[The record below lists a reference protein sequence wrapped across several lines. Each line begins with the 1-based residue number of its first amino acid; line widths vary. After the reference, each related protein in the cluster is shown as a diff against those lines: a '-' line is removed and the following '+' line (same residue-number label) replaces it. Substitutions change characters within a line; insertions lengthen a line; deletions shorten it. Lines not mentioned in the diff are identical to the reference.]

1 MGYGYK
7 HKDLHRSLVLYW
19 IQHGR
24 IALCDSHCELGAS
37 LIFFPIKCVLAGFL
51 HMTWKLQA
59 DLSKTQRRDA
69 LTARAIETAFVLPQR
84 ATHFSDQVSVA
95 AHFSLPAS
103 GKCQNQAT
111 SWTACLNGLYISDLR
126 MSPQLH
132 PLATHHSI
140 CCGHSHM
147 PTSKRVPLNRDLD
160 LAESQSVAAHSSHEA
175 PFSGKHT
182 TQRWN
187 IYLGLHT
194 NSASWCVCSLLV
206 QWAAKLTC
214 TADSVTEA
222 TTDSFLLLTL
232 ASVKVNCV
240 SLLHDVPCL
249 ANSSSSRTLTPV
261 SYTFLPLPLF
271 PIRRFLRLSSFT
283 WDSTW
288 HLQGETH
295 FNLTWC

>member
-1 MGYGYK
+1 
-7 HKDLHRSLVLYW
+7 
-19 IQHGR
+19 
-24 IALCDSHCELGAS
+24 
-37 LIFFPIKCVLAGFL
+37 
-51 HMTWKLQA
+51 
-59 DLSKTQRRDA
+59 
-69 LTARAIETAFVLPQR
+69 
-84 ATHFSDQVSVA
+84 
-95 AHFSLPAS
+95 
-103 GKCQNQAT
+103 
-111 SWTACLNGLYISDLR
+111 
-126 MSPQLH
+126 MSPELH

-147 PTSKRVPLNRDLD
+147 PTSKRVPLNRD

-194 NSASWCVCSLLV
+194 NSTSWCVCSLLV

-232 ASVKVNCV
+232 ASM
-240 SLLHDVPCL
+240 
-249 ANSSSSRTLTPV
+249 NSSSSQTLTPV

-271 PIRRFLRLSSFT
+271 PIRRFFRLSSFI
-283 WDSTW
+283 WDST
-288 HLQGETH
+288 
-295 FNLTWC
+295 